1 MLDPK
6 PNIRNKS
13 AIIFRDRAFNLQIKH
28 NRYKI
33 RNPFKFQHT
42 PHKKNQFFSM
52 IYKIKTMQI
61 KSKQKKNKQRFKK
74 KTQTIV
80 DEKNN
85 TLISLKGMRR
95 LFSSLESNPRIREAR

>member
-61 KSKQKKNKQRFKK
+61 KSKPKKKNRDLKK
-74 KTQTIV
+74 KPKQ
-80 DEKNN
+80 
-85 TLISLKGMRR
+85 
-95 LFSSLESNPRIREAR
+95 

>member
-1 MLDPK
+1 MITNPSFHRTTSIIMLDPK

-13 AIIFRDRAFNLQIKH
+13 TIIFRDRAFNLQIKH

-52 IYKIKTMQI
+52 IHKNKTMQI
-61 KSKQKKNKQRFKK
+61 KSKPKKQ
-74 KTQTIV
+74 
-80 DEKNN
+80 EKN
-85 TLISLKGMRR
+85 RD
-95 LFSSLESNPRIREAR
+95 